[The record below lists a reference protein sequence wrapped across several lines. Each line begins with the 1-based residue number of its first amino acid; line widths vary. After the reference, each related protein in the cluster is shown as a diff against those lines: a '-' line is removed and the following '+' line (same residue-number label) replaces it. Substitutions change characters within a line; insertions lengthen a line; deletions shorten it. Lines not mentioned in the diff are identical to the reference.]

1 MVTYG
6 ITYTGETTLKAG
18 QTVKFDYCCASYST
32 STSSG
37 KNAILMVQ
45 KPDGAVEVLDYQYAY
60 GTSISK
66 YAIIA
71 GSCEYKLTAGGT
83 YTFGTCFINNNTT
96 YAGDKEA
103 LETAINGS
111 TISPTVD
118 KVLEITCDDSECYAD
133 KFAATIV
140 HRITS
145 STVNAESLQWQE
157 STDKGNTWTD
167 IEDATEETFVLG
179 VWTGAS
185 ADDEATATA
194 NAKAVI
200 PAYDRYL
207 RCVAEGAIGDTIS
220 NVLHVTHE
228 EGNGTPTVT

>member
-6 ITYTGETTLKAG
+6 ITYTGETALKAG
-18 QTVKFDYCCASYST
+18 QTVVFDYCGVSYNATASK
-32 STSSG
+32 G

-45 KPDGAVEVLDYQYAY
+45 KPSGEVNILDYQYDV
-60 GTSISK
+60 SNK
-66 YAIIA
+66 YAVVT
-71 GSCEYKLTAGGT
+71 GTCQYKLTEGGT
-83 YTFGTCFINNNTT
+83 YTFGTCSINNNAT

-103 LETAINGS
+103 LETAINNNMV
-111 TISPTVD
+111 SPTVD
-118 KVLEITCDDSECYAD
+118 QTIEITCDDSECYAD

-140 HRITS
+140 HRVTS

-157 STDKGNTWTD
+157 STDKGSTWTD
-167 IEDATEETFVLG
+167 IEDETKETFVLG

-228 EGNGTPTVT
+228 AGNGTPTVT